1 MKETVTLSI
10 KNVPVELVEKLR
22 DQARRHHRSLQGE
35 LLAIVEENA
44 YRNSLSPREIL
55 NVVRASE
62 LHSGSNVSDHATQK
76 TLHAGSRS

>member
-22 DQARRHHRSLQGE
+22 EQARRNHRSLQGE

-44 YRNSLSPREIL
+44 YRNSLTPREIL
-55 NVVRASE
+55 NAVRASGLE
-62 LHSGSNVSDHATQK
+62 
-76 TLHAGSRS
+76 AGSTTQQMD